1 MALVKAN
8 VKTAILNV
16 LNSNMENTNPAN
28 SRDTFAD
35 ALATVICD
43 AVKAGVE
50 SAITAT
56 PSGLIAPAGTA
67 GGPVTGAIT
76 LTVNVG

>member
-1 MALVKAN
+1 MALVKAT

-28 SRDTFAD
+28 SRDAFAE
-35 ALATVICD
+35 ALATAICD

-50 SAITAT
+50 AALTGT
-56 PSGLIAPAGTA
+56 PSGLVAPSG
-67 GGPVTGAIT
+67 GGPVTGQIT

>member
-1 MALVKAN
+1 MALVKAT

-28 SRDTFAD
+28 SRDAFAE
-35 ALATVICD
+35 ALASAICD

-50 SAITAT
+50 AAITQNPTGLVA
-56 PSGLIAPAGTA
+56 PSG
-67 GGPVTGAIT
+67 GGPVTGSII
-76 LTVNVG
+76 LNVNIG